1 MTEGAKMFANRLKKN
16 FRKLNSWINQS
27 EVNCY
32 RLYDADMPEYA
43 VAVDVYDQAIHVQE
57 YAPPSDIESHQA
69 EKHLGEVRE
78 AISQH
83 LRGNTSRAF
92 FKERR
97 RQKGDSQYQR
107 KDGHQG
113 RSASFNVTEGKAVFE
128 VNLAV
133 YLDTGL
139 FLDHRPVRR
148 MICDMAKGKRFLN
161 LFCYT
166 ATATVHAALG
176 GATSSLSIDMSSNYI
191 DWAERNFILNKM
203 DINCHQL
210 LKEDC
215 LSWLA
220 NATKVNNRETQ
231 FDLIFLD
238 PPTFSNSKKMDSVL
252 DIQRDHVKLIKDTML
267 ILAPN
272 GILVF
277 SNNFRNFSMSTSI
290 EEHYRVENITKK
302 TLDPDFQ
309 RNQKIHNCW
318 LIRHYE

>member
-1 MTEGAKMFANRLKKN
+1 
-16 FRKLNSWINQS
+16 
-27 EVNCY
+27 
-32 RLYDADMPEYA
+32 
-43 VAVDVYDQAIHVQE
+43 
-57 YAPPSDIESHQA
+57 
-69 EKHLGEVRE
+69 
-78 AISQH
+78 
-83 LRGNTSRAF
+83 
-92 FKERR
+92 
-97 RQKGDSQYQR
+97 
-107 KDGHQG
+107 
-113 RSASFNVTEGKAVFE
+113 
-128 VNLAV
+128 
-133 YLDTGL
+133 
-139 FLDHRPVRR
+139 
-148 MICDMAKGKRFLN
+148 MAKGKRFLN

-176 GATSSLSIDMSSNYI
+176 GATSSLSIDMSSSYI

-215 LSWLA
+215 LGWLA